1 MSRTATGAVLVSC
14 LIALFVGPELG
25 FGPLTATSRADTRPR
40 SVQLSAAV
48 RPRSVPQATVL
59 VLAPPFA
66 PEPVPSPPPQA
77 AQAPPRPGA
86 AVATGDVW
94 ARLRACE
101 SPTNGGTRYRGYYQF
116 SASAW
121 ASAGGRGDPAAAS
134 LEEQTARAQYLAAHS
149 DPRHQWPVCWARA
162 VRG

>member
-14 LIALFVGPELG
+14 LVALFVGPELG
-25 FGPLTATSRADTRPR
+25 FGPITSTSRADTRPR
-40 SVQLSAAV
+40 
-48 RPRSVPQATVL
+48 PVPKATVM
-59 VLAPPFA
+59 VLTPPFIALPAPPPPAAKRRAGAPAFA
-66 PEPVPSPPPQA
+66 NDDP
-77 AQAPPRPGA
+77 
-86 AVATGDVW
+86 W

-121 ASAGGRGDPAAAS
+121 ASAGGTGDPAAAS

-149 DPRHQWPVCWARA
+149 DPYHQWPVCWRRA
-162 VRG
+162 NRR

>member
-14 LIALFVGPELG
+14 LVALFVGPELG
-25 FGPLTATSRADTRPR
+25 FGPITSTSRADTRPR
-40 SVQLSAAV
+40 TVPRASVVVLTPPFVAEPPAPAAPARQPTPV
-48 RPRSVPQATVL
+48 A
-59 VLAPPFA
+59 APPA
-66 PEPVPSPPPQA
+66 SA
-77 AQAPPRPGA
+77 LA

-116 SASAW
+116 SQASW
-121 ASAGGRGDPAAAS
+121 ASAGGSGDPAAAS

-149 DPRHQWPVCWARA
+149 DPGHQWPVCWRRA
-162 VRG
+162 MRA

>member
-14 LIALFVGPELG
+14 LVALFVGPELG
-25 FGPLTATSRADTRPR
+25 FGPITSTSRADTR
-40 SVQLSAAV
+40 L
-48 RPRSVPQATVL
+48 RPVPKATVV
-59 VLAPPFA
+59 VLTPPFIALPAPPPPTGKRRTGA
-66 PEPVPSPPPQA
+66 PA
-77 AQAPPRPGA
+77 DD
-86 AVATGDVW
+86 TW

-121 ASAGGRGDPAAAS
+121 ASAGGTGDPAAAS

-149 DPRHQWPVCWARA
+149 DPSHQWPVCWRRA
-162 VRG
+162 IGA